1 MANHQARKPKQLSLP
16 LARASSPRVPEA
28 QHPQVVVLLA
38 QLLLSAVPPTGR
50 ADSAAAEAGD
60 ESR

>member
-16 LARASSPRVPEA
+16 LAKASSPPVIET

-38 QLLLSAVPPTGR
+38 QLLLSAVPPNSR
-50 ADSAAAEAGD
+50 ADSAEEAD
-60 ESR
+60 HDPC